1 MEVAGVVDVFYQSD
15 LTKNLKYKFYMGDG
29 DSAAFPTVL
38 KKALWR

>member
-15 LTKNLKYKFYMGDG
+15 LTKKMKYKFYTGDG

-38 KKALWR
+38 KKVL